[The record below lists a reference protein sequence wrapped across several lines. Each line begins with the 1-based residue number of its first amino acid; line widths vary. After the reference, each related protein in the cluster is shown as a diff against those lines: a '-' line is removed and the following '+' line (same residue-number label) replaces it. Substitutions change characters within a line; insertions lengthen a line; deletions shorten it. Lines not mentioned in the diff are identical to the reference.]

1 MENLFR
7 MLATAADGAFVV
19 NKNHNIVYWNQAAQK
34 ILGYSPNKV
43 VGRPCYEIVR
53 GCNDK
58 GQAVCHHHCRIMT
71 AALSDSPIKD
81 YDVVA
86 CTKSGGLRW
95 INISILTAS
104 TANEHIS
111 PVIVHL
117 FRDATQAKQ
126 NQQLVTQMFHAID
139 EYDSAN
145 TEPLPVSSEKK
156 PHLTKRERQVLALL
170 VQGLSTAE
178 ISDSL
183 SIAKATVRNHI
194 QSILHNLQVHSRLE
208 AVIYALEHQL
218 VD

>member
-7 MLATAADGAFVV
+7 MLASAADGAFVV
-19 NKNHNIVYWNQAAQK
+19 NKNHNIVYWNQAAQRM
-34 ILGYSPNKV
+34 LGYSPNKV
-43 VGRPCYEIVR
+43 VGRPCYEVLR
-53 GCNDK
+53 GCNEK

-71 AALSDSPIKD
+71 AAMADSPVKD

-104 TANEHIS
+104 IANEQVS

-117 FRDATQAKQ
+117 FRDATQARQ

-139 EYDSAN
+139 EYDTAK
-145 TEPLPVSSEKK
+145 TYPLLPTSEKK
-156 PHLTKRERQVLALL
+156 PHLTKRERQVLILL

-178 ISDSL
+178 ISESL

-194 QSILHNLQVHSRLE
+194 QSILHSLQVHSRLE
-208 AVIYALEHQL
+208 AVVYALEHQL